1 MILLGHLLL
10 HLFRQNHLLLAR
22 AIAIAVTIAVTIT
35 VTITAPVSVSVPV
48 PISISVAISVTV
60 ALPFFLLSF
69 LSLLVP
75 LLSLQVTLSLS
86 LFALLLALS
95 SALISFFLAF
105 EFGLFTLLF
114 FSAALFLS
122 DTPLFL
128 FNSSFFLLQLL
139 SYSVAFGLLCCGV
152 GGIFLVRLGS
162 SFLLFVGD
170 FLTDLGS
177 PGFPNTLFD
186 CADVNQFS
194 DDFLGLV
201 IHSRSLQRAIDESCG
216 LSTVQRQELMG
227 IALDFLLGHLE
238 NGLCNLS
245 LVVLM
250 PRKGEISNAQK
261 DREKKIK
268 LQLFCIRWL
277 QTCPKPASV
286 SNRKRLL
293 F

>member
-22 AIAIAVTIAVTIT
+22 AIAIAVTVTIT
-35 VTITAPVSVSVPV
+35 VAASVSFSVPI
-48 PISISVAISVTV
+48 PISISVAVSVTI
-60 ALPFFLLSF
+60 ALPFFLLSL
-69 LSLLVP
+69 LSFLVP

-86 LFALLLALS
+86 LFALFLALS

-122 DTPLFL
+122 DAPLFL
-128 FNSSFFLLQLL
+128 FNSSFFLLQFL
-139 SYSVAFGLLCCGV
+139 SYSVAFGLLSCGV
-152 GGIFLVRLGS
+152 GGIFFVRLGS

-170 FLTDLGS
+170 FLTDFGS
-177 PGFPNTLFD
+177 PGLPNTLLD

-238 NGLCNLS
+238 DGLCDLS

-250 PRKGEISNAQK
+250 PKKGEISNAQK
-261 DREKKIK
+261 IK
-268 LQLFCIRWL
+268 L
-277 QTCPKPASV
+277 S
-286 SNRKRLL
+286 SNYSAYAGCKLVPNLL
-293 F
+293 PY

>member
-22 AIAIAVTIAVTIT
+22 AIAIT
-35 VTITAPVSVSVPV
+35 VTITITVAAPVSVSVPLT
-48 PISISVAISVTV
+48 ISISVTISVTI

-69 LSLLVP
+69 FAFLVP

-95 SALISFFLAF
+95 SALIPFFLAF

-139 SYSVAFGLLCCGV
+139 SYSVALGLLGCGV

-170 FLTDLGS
+170 FLTDFGS
-177 PGFPNTLFD
+177 PGFPNALLD
-186 CADVNQFS
+186 CADINQFS

-201 IHSRSLQRAIDESCG
+201 INSRSLQRAIDESCG

-227 IALDFLLGHLE
+227 IALDFLLSHLE
-238 NGLCNLS
+238 DGLCNLS
-245 LVVLM
+245 FVVAGCKLV
-250 PRKGEISNAQK
+250 PN
-261 DREKKIK
+261 
-268 LQLFCIRWL
+268 
-277 QTCPKPASV
+277 
-286 SNRKRLL
+286 LL
-293 F
+293 PY